1 MLRQTLKLPVRTHD
15 LYNLFIDE
23 DEIINFAI
31 NELDLE
37 LLKTDDFSSLHDLML
52 YVFLPCINGGIVE
65 YDHPLI
71 NATTELL
78 LNSKIDCNFGDF
90 GQNRLFLF
98 AKNQK

>member
-1 MLRQTLKLPVRTHD
+1 MAKELGCSISTISNWRKKLG
-15 LYNLFIDE
+15 I
-23 DEIINFAI
+23 
-31 NELDLE
+31 
-37 LLKTDDFSSLHDLML
+37 DFSSLHDLML
-52 YVFLPCINGGIVE
+52 YVLLPCINGGAVE
-65 YDHPLI
+65 YNHPLI